1 MLLVAQVLAF
11 GACLVTQSKAA
22 PSAPSVS
29 IFLKPPGVI
38 SPGGSTTICCSCQCA
53 NGHFVLYKNGHRLR
67 ALELPGSRAEFTLS
81 NASWGDAGVYSCQYL
96 AGGSLLALSE
106 GLDVVVQELLLPAPA
121 LSVLPGPEVG
131 AGAAVALR
139 CSAALP
145 GARCLLYREGQRRAL
160 DVLSQHQEAFSIS
173 HAREGDGGRY
183 SCQCFT
189 QAAAIFNWSAASQ
202 PLELVV
208 RDYTWSNIVHLAL
221 GAGVLALLGL
231 ILAEAT
237 HSSWRERHQ
246 PCP

>member
-121 LSVLPGPEVG
+121 LSVLPGPE
-131 AGAAVALR
+131 
-139 CSAALP
+139 
-145 GARCLLYREGQRRAL
+145 
-160 DVLSQHQEAFSIS
+160 HQEAFSIS

-208 RDYTWSNIVHLAL
+208 RGTAQQDLRAGKLDTERNFFYRSAL
-221 GAGVLALLGL
+221 ETSVGSDTKVRNCFTGCDRSLGL
-231 ILAEAT
+231 GFCFPPWLV
-237 HSSWRERHQ
+237 WF
-246 PCP
+246 